1 MSKKIKGFVICALC
15 CFVLTGC
22 NDVIDLTD
30 EQSNLIAEYAAQLLL
45 KYDLN
50 YEDRIEEGGERDA
63 EKLDEEASEMMITSE
78 EGKQPVTTE
87 TLTTKENMETVSDTA
102 DEEMKEEHA
111 VGTEEDIAK
120 ILGLSNVSITYKD
133 YLMTEQYPVTDDDG
147 DFMHLEASDGYQLLV
162 VRFNV
167 MNTTEDMAEVSLID
181 SSIDY
186 QLVCNGSKVANPML
200 TILMNDLGTLE
211 TAVKPGEN
219 QEAVLVFQISDGMK
233 DMLDTI
239 EIKINYNDTYNVINV
254 K

>member
-30 EQSNLIAEYAAQLLL
+30 EQSTLIAEYAAQLLL

-50 YEDRIEEGGERDA
+50 YEDRIEEGKREA
-63 EKLDEEASEMMITSE
+63 EKLEEEASEMMLTSE
-78 EGKQPVTTE
+78 EGEQPVITE
-87 TLTTKENMETVSDTA
+87 TLTSQENTEAVSDAT
-102 DEEMKEEHA
+102 DEGMTEEHA

-133 YLMTEQYPVTDDDG
+133 YIMTEQYPVTDDGG

-167 MNTTEDMAEVSLID
+167 VNTTEDMAEVSLMD

-186 QLVCNGSKVANPML
+186 RLVCNGSKAANPML

-211 TAVKPGEN
+211 TSVKPGEN
-219 QEAVLVFQISDGMK
+219 QDAVLVFQISDDMK

-239 EIKINYNDTYNVINV
+239 ELKIKYNDTDNVINV

>member
-1 MSKKIKGFVICALC
+1 MSKRIKGFVICALC
-15 CFVLTGC
+15 CLVLTGC

-30 EQSNLIAEYAAQLLL
+30 EQSTLIAEYAAQLLL

-50 YEDRIEEGGERDA
+50 YEDRIEEGERDA
-63 EKLDEEASEMMITSE
+63 EELEEETSEMMLTSE
-78 EGKQPVTTE
+78 EGEQPVTTE
-87 TLTTKENMETVSDTA
+87 ILTTQENTETVSDIA

-120 ILGLSNVSITYKD
+120 ILGISNVSITYKD
-133 YLMTEQYPVTDDDG
+133 YIVTEQYPVTDDDG

-167 MNTTEDMAEVSLID
+167 VNTTEDMAEISLMD
-181 SSIDY
+181 SSINY
-186 QLVCNGSKVANPML
+186 RLVCNGSKAANPML

-211 TAVKPGEN
+211 TSVKPGEN
-219 QEAVLVFQISDGMK
+219 QEAVLVFQISDDMK

-239 EIKINYNDTYNVINV
+239 ELKINYNDTDNVINV